1 MFTILLSYIHVQSV
15 NHLSMQ
21 KAVEEVTSCA
31 AYIDSMK
38 TPDHPSVATE
48 TWYVVFS
55 GGWP

>member
-1 MFTILLSYIHVQSV
+1 MILNSPMFTILLSYIHVQSV

-21 KAVEEVTSCA
+21 KAVQEVTSCA

-48 TWYVVFS
+48 TW
-55 GGWP
+55 